1 MLAAAAARRRLG
13 HDLPVFR
20 RRQHPTRQQRKRPRP
35 DQALGLHHPGR
46 AAGRARGP
54 GAHQHQ
60 QVGLRRQHAGLAAEH
75 GPEDA
80 GEQADLM
87 GRGLREV
94 LQGESGAARLGSGE
108 EVAGGDGGLAQRRLN
123 VQRGG
128 LAHRAEQRAQPRG
141 RPERPGGGARPDF
154 FLCLLVRPFTGR
166 SRRRR
171 RRRRHRLV
179 WAGPRL
185 EKHFRGARL
194 SLCLL
199 VRLCTGRSRRRR
211 HPRRRRLVW
220 VGPRLEKH
228 FRGDRLS
235 LCLLV
240 RPCTG
245 RSRRRRRR
253 RRSVW
258 AGPRLEKRFRGA
270 HLSLRLC
277 LLVRPL
283 TRSSRRRRRCRRPVW
298 SGPRLEKHFRGG
310 RRRPHH
316 GRPARR
322 ARGHQPAL
330 PRRGGGDRRR
340 QTNRLLRE
348 GRVPL
353 TERERAVLGHVFA
366 RGPGR
371 NHLFGIADVR
381 RHQGRRHPRS
391 HRPHAKVGLGH
402 DHFWIPA
409 AGGGG
414 SRGPLA

>member
-211 HPRRRRLVW
+211 P
-220 VGPRLEKH
+220 
-228 FRGDRLS
+228 
-235 LCLLV
+235 
-240 RPCTG
+240 
-245 RSRRRRRR
+245 
-253 RRSVW
+253 VW
-258 AGPRLEKRFRGA
+258 AGSRLERHFQGA